1 MAVTMAIM
9 VVAIMMPVVTTIVIM
24 MAVVPVPVMM
34 VPLVRVPSVVA
45 PVIAMVG
52 ESRCTREH
60 RKHQSGGD
68 NTFHASLLE
77 PFNSTHLRTYYR
89 KRQLT

>member
-1 MAVTMAIM
+1 MAVMMAVM
-9 VVAIMMPVVTTIVIM
+9 VVTIMMPVVTTIVIM
-24 MAVVPVPVMM
+24 MAVVPVVM
-34 VPLVRVPSVVA
+34 VPLVRVPSMVA
-45 PVIAMVG
+45 PVIAIVG
-52 ESRCTREH
+52 ESRGAREH
-60 RKHQSGGD
+60 RKKQGGGD